1 MTVAFFMPFPPATL
15 VKQLPPKIWE
25 EALDSWTR
33 LGRYYLSMSQQE
45 FRKAAP
51 EDRSLVPFLVSFA
64 EIVSSTQEL
73 QIMYKNQ
80 AHLRPLLSHQCFCL
94 THRLL
99 SEEFDAPPAL
109 LLEWTFL
116 GDFCTI
122 FSGSA
127 SLEAL
132 IEGVWSRYKLDND
145 PSMFKSKK
153 ALLSLLDEYQPK
165 AETELDTALRRV
177 AALLRACPQYGRF
190 LMVGTEFP
198 DAVAT
203 AWLRGNNYTRNKL
216 VTVLYRSFS
225 SLLDGDKPNVSLLLD
240 HLYALKA
247 STEKQLSR
255 GYTLTLLSQ
264 LVSGT
269 PIIRVMQIYLRSSD
283 AVRAKP
289 LISYLES
296 FDSPEATPKRSMR
309 RRRDKGKSKEHNEYG
324 HGTLG
329 EVHVH
334 KMSLVAQIQDLFPDL
349 GSGFIVKLLDE
360 YHEDAEQVTAHL
372 LDDSLP
378 PHLKNAHRQQPL
390 DDSQNAHHAHHLEP
404 RPTPPLLPTRKN
416 VFDNDAFDNLT
427 ISPSNIHIGRRN
439 PDLTAS
445 DLLDDPSSRPNKAAI
460 LSALAGF
467 DADDDER
474 DDTYDVD
481 DVGGTVD
488 TAIPGSDEVDAD
500 LRDKNEEALFS
511 AYKMSPAVFERDAA
525 TRRGKVRTALK
536 SETGMS
542 DEAIEGWAIMLARDP
557 RRLRRLE
564 AKFSMAAGAQ
574 RELASTAY
582 REGAAESGTEG
593 EESGGGSR
601 GRGGFRGSGRGRG
614 RGRGGDV
621 AGPADDRATQVARQ
635 RKDASKGSRA
645 NHNRRDQRARKVAR
659 AGFPG

>member
-15 VKQLPPKIWE
+15 VKQLPPRTWK

-33 LGRYYLSMSQQE
+33 LGRYYLSMNQKE
-45 FRKAAP
+45 FRTAAP

-64 EIVSSTQEL
+64 EVVSSTQAL
-73 QIMYKNQ
+73 QIMYKDQ

-99 SEEFDAPPAL
+99 SEEFDAPPGP

-116 GDFCTI
+116 GDFSTI

-127 SLEAL
+127 SLEKL
-132 IEGVWSRYKLDND
+132 LEGVWNRYSLDNN
-145 PSMFKSKK
+145 PLMLKSKK
-153 ALLSLLDEYQPK
+153 AFLSLLDESQPK
-165 AETELDTALRRV
+165 AEAELDTALRRA
-177 AALLRACPQYGRF
+177 AALLRACSQYGRF

-203 AWLRGNNYTRNKL
+203 AWLRGNQYTRNKL
-216 VTVLYRSFS
+216 VTVLYRSLS
-225 SLLDGDKPNVSLLLD
+225 CLLDKDKPNVSLLLD

-247 STEKQLSR
+247 NTENQLSR
-255 GYTLTLLSQ
+255 GYSLTLLSQ
-264 LVSGT
+264 LVSST
-269 PIIRVMQIYLRSSD
+269 PIIRVMQIYFKSSD
-283 AVRAKP
+283 ATRATP
-289 LISYLES
+289 LLAYLEGFNS
-296 FDSPEATPKRSMR
+296 LEARPKRSVR
-309 RRRDKGKSKEHNEYG
+309 RERDKGKSKAPDAYG
-324 HGTLG
+324 HGALG

-334 KMSLVAQIQDLFPDL
+334 KMSLVTQIQDLFPDL
-349 GSGFIVKLLDE
+349 GSGFVVKLLDE
-360 YHEDAEQVTAHL
+360 YHDDAEQVTAHL

-378 PHLKNAHRQQPL
+378 PHLKNVHRQHSL
-390 DDSQNAHHAHHLEP
+390 DDSQNAHHTHHLEP

-427 ISPSNIHIGRRN
+427 ISPSNIHLGRKH

-445 DLLDDPSSRPNKAAI
+445 DLLDDHSSRPNKAAI

-474 DDTYDVD
+474 DDTYDVA

-500 LRDKNEEALFS
+500 LQDKNEEALFS
-511 AYKMSPAVFERDAA
+511 AYKMSPEVFKRDAA
-525 TRRGKVRTALK
+525 TRRGKARAALK
-536 SETGMS
+536 SETGMT

-593 EESGGGSR
+593 EEGGGGRGGRGGSR
-601 GRGGFRGSGRGRG
+601 PRGGARG

-635 RKDASKGSRA
+635 RKDANKGSRA